1 MPFVEN
7 QRNIDRST
15 LYSFNGPFQLLHAG
29 IADIRFFSKS
39 AADPHC
45 CLLFVDFFTQKIYTY
60 PMKKRSLLKKKMEA
74 FYDEVSQKMK
84 EKMRLQTDLEFQQN
98 EIKNLNKK
106 YNVEMFSTWVR
117 GGKAFAAE
125 QKIREFKKLLL
136 KVKALYKKNK
146 TKIKPN
152 ELIKKVTMNMNKTK
166 TAKYQIEP
174 ENVEKKS
181 LEDDNFREKFDFY
194 RIDKVGKYNKRIKR
208 YMAKKDENKRKLREP
223 LNIGEKVLVLS
234 ERLKK
239 KDAPGKLYKATTQN
253 KSFFNKNKI
262 FIVKKRIKTLN
273 DGRYYWLAEEKSNK
287 INKFRFVRQ
296 ELYALNEQWM

>member
-1 MPFVEN
+1 
-7 QRNIDRST
+7 
-15 LYSFNGPFQLLHAG
+15 
-29 IADIRFFSKS
+29 
-39 AADPHC
+39 
-45 CLLFVDFFTQKIYTY
+45 
-60 PMKKRSLLKKKMEA
+60 
-74 FYDEVSQKMK
+74 
-84 EKMRLQTDLEFQQN
+84 
-98 EIKNLNKK
+98 
-106 YNVEMFSTWVR
+106 
-117 GGKAFAAE
+117 
-125 QKIREFKKLLL
+125 
-136 KVKALYKKNK
+136 
-146 TKIKPN
+146 
-152 ELIKKVTMNMNKTK
+152 MNMNKTK

-194 RIDKVGKYNKRIKR
+194 RIDKVGKHNKRIKR

-273 DGRYYWLAEEKSNK
+273 DGWNYWLAEEKSNK

-296 ELYALNEQWM
+296 ELYALNEQWT